1 MSVLSGSAIE
11 SVPTTGNRGSSS
23 VEVVNS
29 FDPADDKIFTYTGGR
44 FLLNGE
50 PSSIAEED
58 ISEVTFLGAKVFS
71 FNASLGYQGNRS
83 ECSISVVEDVDD
95 PVNNRFIV
103 PVVGSPQFFE
113 VFNTDGDLIWKF
125 YGLVR
130 SISREIDASRRS
142 FTVQLESP
150 NVILDSASLIMSE
163 FVGEGYSLSAQGAYL
178 TPFTNR
184 TYNWNQVYNVI
195 NIFGFW
201 ENDQYGTAAAGY
213 GQSEI
218 NEAGI
223 PWKKVVIALNEIINR
238 THTNDVQINNG
249 NNVLGGSLAFSSTSY
264 SNGKPYL
271 YCLNFDSIVLALVEA
286 GVPDNYR
293 ISNVSS
299 ISQLISDLAELA
311 NLQWFCTL
319 EKNDVVTDTYNG
331 ELCSG
336 IIKIHAISLRELP
349 RLDAISDFGIS
360 QEGEGVNID
369 QNKVN
374 VFPDAIGAYDI
385 TDDTHIL
392 ENSILGLELADVA
405 TGKVVI
411 GAKRSAMFEYLQ
423 GNIYM
428 YWGSLKPRQPNLDDL
443 PLITP
448 LLSPISMEDVIPID
462 IRDIVGDVTIG
473 DFKRGKKYWNGP
485 LVDIPPAVY
494 KGIYYASIMELRF
507 AAIDYDNWESY
518 LTSFCVKKCKDLGVE
533 PETRKYINPDDSA
546 SIHAL
551 LKALNLETNND
562 NHNMAREALIKA
574 GQSYENDIGIKNLH
588 ALHERVVKAFEM
600 YGREFMIPMPVTAYK
615 WVSETSDFESEWDIS
630 DSAYTDISSGPNSP
644 NFDPKFLTDNGRTVS
659 YAIFPSRST
668 VLDARR
674 ISVTGALDF
683 SAIDGENVS
692 IYGNSVYVKTS
703 IDNKVYYLKQGI
715 PALPWSGEYT
725 YYDGSTSF
733 FYPEILTAANPFL
746 GELPYGR
753 PTTEFFG
760 YYTDLRGA
768 LPFAHVSLPS
778 PVFYMKDA
786 LGLSRN
792 YDGIGMIMKEIE
804 RDVTARN
811 NNGIGTDRSQAPIAE
826 GAAFP
831 MIVSLPLQ
839 SNRHHYGPWLP
850 RFNQNVAGRVEV
862 EFDENLAPENF
873 SVGGYGYGFDAMD
886 ALGYAKAMPDNIGYF
901 ATESGSFTVPGVSRV
916 DLGSQIVAGGPY
928 LTDISV
934 SIDNATV
941 KTTFSMKTW
950 NLDFGKMKRHFMDRI
965 LRLSRTQVKVNKSK
979 RDTMTRFESMVRNN
993 NVAARYRGQSSCNMI
1008 AATIQPTAY
1017 FDPWQRSLFD
1027 VSQVTTAIMPA
1038 HNMMSH
1044 ISDDYKQTA
1053 ICSLDALYVPV
1064 TLDPSYSGVLPK
1076 MHHPRVKTHGDA
1088 FDLNGYVQS
1097 GWVGQYDFR
1106 DKISNIHSFSR
1117 GDLLPRDLSIK
1128 HSMGSLEYLD
1138 DPYAASGVQAY
1149 NIRTVANRVPQMAVG
1164 WGFTVNGD
1172 YSVSGVDRH
1181 KNTSN
1186 WNAGPELRVWDHHKG
1201 IWLGDFPVMTGLLRK
1216 KMTAPTTFG
1225 TIIEGEVI
1233 RYTVAENNK
1242 ISILDKAG
1250 TFSKV
1255 YCDDPSIGEL
1265 DKGSIVFYSCVDGK
1279 NRILYAGCSVDAKA
1293 LEMVDRH
1300 G

>member
-130 SISREIDASRRS
+130 SISREVDASRRS

-150 NVILDSASLIMSE
+150 NVILDSVSLIMSE

-238 THTNDVQINNG
+238 THTNDVQINDG

-392 ENSILGLELADVA
+392 ENSTLGLELADVA

-473 DFKRGKKYWNGP
+473 DFKQGKKYWNGP
-485 LVDIPPAVY
+485 MLQIPPAVY
-494 KGIYYASIMELRF
+494 KGIYYASVMELRF

-518 LTSFCVKKCKDLGVE
+518 LTNFCLKKGFELGIKG
-533 PETRKYINPDDSA
+533 ETRPLIDRNGNASLMAVLTALKYQVNQ
-546 SIHAL
+546 
-551 LKALNLETNND
+551 D
-562 NHNMAREALIKA
+562 NMNMTREALLA
-574 GQSYENDIGIKNLH
+574 SSASFNDSVGIKNLQ
-588 ALHERVVKAFEM
+588 ALYDKLVEAFSM
-600 YGREFMIPMPVTAYK
+600 YGKEFMVPMPVTAYK

-644 NFDPKFLTDNGRTVS
+644 NFDPKFLTENGRTVS

-668 VLDARR
+668 VLDARG

-683 SAIDGENVS
+683 STFDGENVS
-692 IYGNSVYVKTS
+692 VYGNSVYVKTS
-703 IDNKVYYLKQGI
+703 VDNKVYYIKQGI

-753 PTTEFFG
+753 PTNEFFG

-786 LGLSRN
+786 MGLSRN
-792 YDGIGMIMKEIE
+792 YDGIGMIIREIQ
-804 RDVTARN
+804 RDTVDP
-811 NNGIGTDRSQAPIAE
+811 NNGVGTDREQAPIAE

-934 SIDNATV
+934 SIDSATV

-993 NVAARYRGQSSCNMI
+993 NVAARYRGQSSSTMI
-1008 AATIQPTAY
+1008 AATVQPTAY
-1017 FDPWQRSLFD
+1017 FDPWQKSLFD
-1027 VSQVTTAIMPA
+1027 VSQVTAAIMPA

-1044 ISDDYKQTA
+1044 IRQHYDETA
-1053 ICSLDALYVPV
+1053 VCSLDAMYVPI

-1097 GWVGQYDFR
+1097 GWIGQHHFQDN
-1106 DKISNIHSFSR
+1106 ISNIHSFTR
-1117 GDLLPRDLSIK
+1117 GSTLPPDLSIK

-1172 YSVSGVDRH
+1172 YSVSGVDKY
-1181 KNTSN
+1181 KNPST

-1225 TIIEGEVI
+1225 TIVQGEVI

-1265 DKGSIVFYSCVDGK
+1265 DKGSIIFYSCVDGK

-1293 LEMVDRH
+1293 LEMVVRH

>member
-11 SVPTTGNRGSSS
+11 SVPTNGTRGSSS
-23 VEVVNS
+23 VDVENT
-29 FDPADDKIFTYTGGR
+29 FPENKPKAFTYTGGK
-44 FLLNGE
+44 FLLDGE
-50 PSSIAEED
+50 VSAITEED
-58 ISEVTFLGAKVFS
+58 ISEVVFLGAKVYS
-71 FNASLGYQGNRS
+71 FNASIGYQGNRS
-83 ECSISVVEDVDD
+83 ECSVSVVEDVDD
-95 PVNNRFIV
+95 PVNNKFIV

-113 VFNTDGDLIWKF
+113 VFSTSGELVWKF

-130 SISREIDASRRS
+130 SVHREVDASRRS
-142 FTVQLESP
+142 FTIQLESP
-150 NVILDSASLIMSE
+150 NVILDSVSLIMSE
-163 FVGEGYSLSAQGAYL
+163 FAGEGYSLSAQNEYL

-201 ENDQYGTAAAGY
+201 ENDQYGTAQAGY

-223 PWKKVVIALNEIINR
+223 PWKKVVIALNEIVNR
-238 THTNDVQINNG
+238 THTNEVQINDG

-293 ISNVSS
+293 VSSVSS
-299 ISQLISDLAELA
+299 ISQLITDLAELA

-319 EKNDVVTDTYNG
+319 EKNDVVMDTYNN

-336 IIKIHAISLRELP
+336 IIKISTISLRELP
-349 RLDAISDFGIS
+349 TLDAISNFGIS

-374 VFPDAIGAYDI
+374 VFPDAIGAYNI
-385 TDDTHIL
+385 TDDEHIL
-392 ENSILGLELADVA
+392 ENSNLGLELADVV
-405 TGKVVI
+405 TGKVVV

-428 YWGSLKPRQPNLDDL
+428 YWGSLKPRQANYDDL
-443 PLITP
+443 PIITP

-462 IRDIVGDVTIG
+462 IRDIVGDITVG
-473 DFKRGKKYWNGP
+473 DFNFGKKYWNGP
-485 LVDIPPAVY
+485 MLNIPPAVY
-494 KGIYYASIMELRF
+494 KGIYYASVMELRF

-518 LTSFCVKKCKDLGVE
+518 VTHFCLKKSFDLGIRGE
-533 PETRKYINPDDSA
+533 ARPLIDRNGNA
-546 SIHAL
+546 SLMAVL
-551 LKALNLETNND
+551 TALNYRVNQD
-562 NHNMAREALIKA
+562 NMNLTREALA
-574 GQSYENDIGIKNLH
+574 ASSASYNDSVGIKNLQG
-588 ALHERVVKAFEM
+588 LYDKLVEAFAM
-600 YGREFMIPMPVTAYK
+600 YGKEFMVPMPVTAYK
-615 WVSETSDFESEWDIS
+615 WVSETSDFESEWDIV

-659 YAIFPSRST
+659 YAVFPARST
-668 VLDARR
+668 VIDARGR
-674 ISVTGALDF
+674 SVTGALDF
-683 SAIDGENVS
+683 ANFDGENVS
-692 IYGNSVYVKTS
+692 AYGNSVYVKTS
-703 IDNKVYYLKQGI
+703 VDNKVYYLKQGI

-733 FYPEILTAANPFL
+733 FYPELLTAANPFL
-746 GELPYGR
+746 GDLPYGR
-753 PTTEFFG
+753 PTKEFFG

-792 YDGIGMIMKEIE
+792 YDGIGMIIKEIE
-804 RDVTARN
+804 KDSISDS
-811 NNGIGTDRSQAPIAE
+811 NGVGTDRYQAPIAE

-850 RFNQNVAGRVEV
+850 KFNQNVAGRVEV
-862 EFDENLAPENF
+862 EFDDNLAPENF

-901 ATESGSFTVPGVSRV
+901 ATESGTFTVPGISKV
-916 DLGSQIVAGGPY
+916 DLGSQLLVGGPY
-928 LTDISV
+928 LTDLSV

-965 LRLSRTQVKVNKSK
+965 LRLSRTQVKVNKAK
-979 RDTMTRFESMVRNN
+979 RDTITRFESMVRNN
-993 NVAARYRGQSSCNMI
+993 NVAARYRGQSSSTMI
-1008 AATIQPTAY
+1008 AATVQPTAY
-1017 FDPWQRSLFD
+1017 FDPWQKSLFD
-1027 VSQVTTAIMPA
+1027 VSQVTAAIMPA

-1044 ISDDYKQTA
+1044 IRQHYDETA
-1053 ICSLDALYVPV
+1053 VCSLDAMYVPI

-1097 GWVGQYDFR
+1097 GWIGQHHFQDN
-1106 DKISNIHSFSR
+1106 ISNIHSFTR
-1117 GDLLPRDLSIK
+1117 GSTLPPDLSIK

-1172 YSVSGVDRH
+1172 YSVSGVDKY
-1181 KNTSN
+1181 KNPST

-1225 TIIEGEVI
+1225 TIVQGEVI

-1265 DKGSIVFYSCVDGK
+1265 DKGSIIFYSCVDGK

-1293 LEMVDRH
+1293 LEMVVRH

>member
-1 MSVLSGSAIE
+1 MSALSGSAIE
-11 SVPTTGNRGSSS
+11 SVPTSGTRGSPF
-23 VEVVNS
+23 VDVDNS
-29 FDPADDKIFTYTGGR
+29 FPEQTRKAFTYTGGK
-44 FLLNGE
+44 FFLNGE
-50 PSSIAEED
+50 ESTITEEN
-58 ISEVTFLGAKVFS
+58 ISEVIFLGAKVYS
-71 FNASLGYQGNRS
+71 FNASIGYQGNRS
-83 ECSISVVEDVDD
+83 ECSVSVVEDIDD
-95 PVNNRFIV
+95 PVNNKFIV

-113 VFNTDGDLIWKF
+113 VFNVSGDLIWRF

-130 SISREIDASRRS
+130 SVNREVDPSRRS
-142 FTVQLESP
+142 FTISLESP
-150 NVILDSASLIMSE
+150 NVILDSVSLIMSD
-163 FVGEGYSLSAQGAYL
+163 FAGEGYSLSAQGNYL

-201 ENDQYGTAAAGY
+201 ENDQYGTAQAGY
-213 GQSEI
+213 GQSEV
-218 NEAGI
+218 NEAGM
-223 PWKKVVIALNEIINR
+223 PWKKAVIALNEIVNR
-238 THTNDVQINNG
+238 THTNGVQINDG

-264 SNGKPYL
+264 SNGKPYV
-271 YCLNFDSIVLALVEA
+271 YCLNFDSIVLALVDA
-286 GVPDNYR
+286 GVPDSYR
-293 ISNVSS
+293 ISSVSS
-299 ISQLISDLAELA
+299 ITGLINDLAELA

-319 EKNDVVTDTYNG
+319 EKNDTIKDTYNN
-331 ELCSG
+331 ELCAG
-336 IIKIHAISLRELP
+336 IIKIHTMPLLELP
-349 RLDAISDFGIS
+349 KLDTISDFGIS
-360 QEGEGVNID
+360 QEGEGANID

-374 VFPDAIGAYDI
+374 VFPDAIGAYNI
-385 TDDTHIL
+385 IDDTHIL
-392 ENSILGLELADVA
+392 ANSTLGLTLADVA
-405 TGKVVI
+405 TGKVVV

-428 YWGSLKPRQPNLDDL
+428 YWGSLKPRQENYDDL

-462 IRDIVGDVTIG
+462 IRDIVGDITIG
-473 DFKRGKKYWNGP
+473 DFKLGKKYWNGP
-485 LVDIPPAVY
+485 LVNIPPAVY
-494 KGIYYASIMELRF
+494 KGIYYASVMELRF
-507 AAIDYDNWESY
+507 AGIDYDNWESY
-518 LTSFCVKKCKDLGVE
+518 LTNFCVKKCKDLGVE
-533 PETRKYINPDDSA
+533 AETRKYINPDDTA

-551 LKALNLETNND
+551 LKALKLEVTYD
-562 NHNMAREALIKA
+562 NHNMARESLIKA
-574 GQSYENDIGIKNLH
+574 GKSYENDIGIKNLH
-588 ALHERVVKAFEM
+588 ALHERIVKAFQM
-600 YGREFMIPMPVTAYK
+600 YGKEFMIPMPVTAYK
-615 WVSETSDFESEWDIS
+615 WVSETSDFESEWDIVE
-630 DSAYTDISSGPNSP
+630 SAYTDINSGPNSP

-659 YAIFPSRST
+659 YAVFPARST

-683 SAIDGENVS
+683 SGFDGENVS
-692 IYGNSVYVKTS
+692 VYGNSVYVKTS
-703 IDNKVYYLKQGI
+703 VENKVYYLKQGI

-725 YYDGSTSF
+725 FADGSTSF
-733 FYPEILTAANPFL
+733 FYPELLTTANPFL
-746 GELPYGR
+746 GDLPYGR
-753 PTTEFFG
+753 PTNEFFG

-792 YDGIGMIMKEIE
+792 YDGIGMIMNEIE
-804 RDVTARN
+804 RDTAQN
-811 NNGIGTDRSQAPIAE
+811 NNGVGTDRAQSPIAE

-901 ATESGSFTVPGVSRV
+901 ATESGSFTVPGISKV
-916 DLGSQIVAGGPY
+916 DLGSQLLVGGPY

-941 KTTFSMKTW
+941 NTTFSMKTW

-965 LRLSRTQVKVNKSK
+965 LRLSRTQVKVNKAK
-979 RDTMTRFESMVRNN
+979 RDTITRFESMVRNN
-993 NVAARYRGQSSCNMI
+993 NVASRYRGQSSSSMI

-1017 FDPWQRSLFD
+1017 FDPWQRSLFA
-1027 VSQVTTAIMPA
+1027 VSQVSTSIMPA

-1044 ISDDYKQTA
+1044 ITQDYDKTA
-1053 ICSLDALYVPV
+1053 VCSLDAMYVPI

-1097 GWVGQYDFR
+1097 GWIGQHHFQDN
-1106 DKISNIHSFSR
+1106 ISNIHSFTR
-1117 GDLLPRDLSIK
+1117 GSTLPPDLSIK

-1172 YSVSGVDRH
+1172 YSVSGVDKY
-1181 KNTSN
+1181 KNPST

-1225 TIIEGEVI
+1225 TIVQGEVI

-1265 DKGSIVFYSCVDGK
+1265 DKGSIIFYSCVDGK

-1293 LEMVDRH
+1293 LEMVVRH